1 MSAHC
6 TQLNAMQSGFDKY
19 THTYLWTRKAHV
31 GFKDTVVNLIL
42 PSFHEGS
49 LETTLTVP
57 LILNKAELLLL
68 SELHYYLPNYFLHS
82 LLQTFNG
89 LLIFYHSFPRFYNF
103 PSLNLNLP
111 YLSFFHSFSLSFL
124 LPFSLS
130 LFLSCYLSPFLS
142 FSLCLFVSL
151 SLFLS
156 YFLLLRSFSFSQFLS
171 FSLTF
176 FSISLFSRFLYF
188 SISSFTLSPSLSFS
202 LFLFFSLYRLYFLFK
217 RITVYS
223 LRDYKN
229 FFPDHSLENQKIF
242 EGTVHLFG

>member
-57 LILNKAELLLL
+57 LILNKAELLLW

-103 PSLNLNLP
+103 PSLNLNLS

-130 LFLSCYLSPFLS
+130 LFLSCYHSPFLS
-142 FSLCLFVSL
+142 FFLATFLPFSLSLFVSL
-151 SLFLS
+151 SLCLF
-156 YFLLLRSFSFSQFLS
+156 
-171 FSLTF
+171 FSLIF
-176 FSISLFSRFLYF
+176 FSYALSLFLNF
-188 SISSFTLSPSLSFS
+188 SLSLLHFS
-202 LFLFFSLYRLYFLFK
+202 LFLFFLAFSISLFLL
-217 RITVYS
+217 S
-223 LRDYKN
+223 LFLPLSLFLSFSFFLCTDYT
-229 FFPDHSLENQKIF
+229 FSLKGLQS
-242 EGTVHLFG
+242 TA